1 MQCIV
6 EEQEWGKMDHSKEE
20 VKANLRG
27 HYWAGEHLVSGYH
40 GIIFWGDHEKN
51 WRRIYFC
58 FLLEMFG
65 GIKSPEIL
73 NWASFLPS
81 FFSFQLS
88 IHPSIKHSSTVLIL
102 WIWFSEY
109 SCITTAI
116 KIIGHRLKG
125 FILPVCRTTHL
136 SHQPLS
142 LFLLLCFVLCRMS
155 YKWNYTVCG
164 LLILSSFT

>member
-1 MQCIV
+1 MRHLIYAQCWKSSFI
-6 EEQEWGKMDHSKEE
+6 QKWGGREVPSKLYLS
-20 VKANLRG
+20 VLL
-27 HYWAGEHLVSGYH
+27 HMHGEISCSGPRWWVASFSFMIENEPADWVCLVSTQPSGTPCQGVRRH
-40 GIIFWGDHEKN
+40 VSWAFTASINWPHWG
-51 WRRIYFC
+51 
-58 FLLEMFG
+58 
-65 GIKSPEIL
+65 
-73 NWASFLPS
+73 
-81 FFSFQLS
+81 
-88 IHPSIKHSSTVLIL
+88 
-102 WIWFSEY
+102 
-109 SCITTAI
+109 I